1 MNQISFPFEALT
13 RAAVAWPQHVTKF
26 IIIPPILGAS
36 PSTKHKLWTL
46 LNTNHYNP
54 TIWEMTRNSYSFF
67 MVRLCLVFL
76 KSSTT
81 RDSFFPGKPNWRL
94 QGCRNFYQKL
104 LTAGENTGNFFNN
117 SKHRS
122 FWHWYQKNFTITI
135 NTQKS
140 KLMIDLLVV
149 QQESAVHS
157 FILVLFIQR
166 YNIAYE
172 SE

>member
-13 RAAVAWPQHVTKF
+13 RAAVAWPQHVAKF

-36 PSTKHKLWTL
+36 PITNYELCWIQIIITPQFGKWPEIHIHYL
-46 LNTNHYNP
+46 LSGFALYFLNP
-54 TIWEMTRNSYSFF
+54 QLLY
-67 MVRLCLVFL
+67 
-76 KSSTT
+76 KDSS
-81 RDSFFPGKPNWRL
+81 FPGKPNWRL
-94 QGCRNFYQKL
+94 QGCKNFYQKL

-166 YNIAYE
+166 YNNAYE